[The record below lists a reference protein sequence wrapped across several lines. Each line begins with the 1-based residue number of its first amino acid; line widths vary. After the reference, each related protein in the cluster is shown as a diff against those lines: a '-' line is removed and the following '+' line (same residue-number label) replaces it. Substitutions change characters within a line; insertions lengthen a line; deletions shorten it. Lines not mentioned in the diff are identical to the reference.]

1 MTSLQS
7 HREEAGLTQ
16 TELAARAGV
25 SRQSIGAIESG
36 RHLPRVDAALA
47 LAAALEVGV
56 DDLFGSDPVPVDVIS
71 GVVVADGSSV
81 RIGRVGER
89 LVTAPARVGT
99 QGWDVADGT
108 VAAGVLHPFGR
119 HASGLVVAGCEPGLE
134 VLERLLREGGMGA
147 VAAAGSSATAVAALE
162 AGRVH
167 AAVVHGPQV
176 RPVREPR
183 GVTVERFRVA
193 QWYAGLAAP
202 GDAVGA
208 WWDEAL
214 SGRVPVVQREKGAGV
229 QRAFEEA
236 VEPSRLPVPGPRVGS
251 HLEAARRAM
260 VSGVPAVTIEPA
272 ALAMGA
278 AFHPLE
284 SHVAQLWVA
293 TEWLNDRVVTEAL
306 NVMVGQPFQ
315 ARLAAVGGYDL
326 AGSGTRLP

>member
-1 MTSLQS
+1 MSLLQS

-25 SRQSIGAIESG
+25 SRQSIGAIEAG

-47 LAAALEVGV
+47 LAAALDVRVE
-56 DDLFGSDPVPVDVIS
+56 DLFGSDPIPVDVVG

-89 LVTAPARVGT
+89 LVTAPARVGA
-99 QGWDVADGT
+99 QGWDVADGI
-108 VAAGVLHPFGR
+108 VEAGVLRTFGR
-119 HASGLVVAGCEPGLE
+119 HAPGLVVAGCEPGLE
-134 VLERLLREGGMGA
+134 VLERLLREAGMAA

-167 AAVVHGPQV
+167 AAVVHGPES
-176 RPVREPR
+176 RPFREPR
-183 GVTVERFRVA
+183 GVRVERFRVA
-193 QWYAGLAAP
+193 QWHVGLAAP
-202 GDAVGA
+202 SDAAGA
-208 WWDEAL
+208 WWGEAL
-214 SGRVPVVQREKGAGV
+214 SGRMPVVQREHGAGV

-251 HLEAARRAM
+251 HLEAARRAV

-272 ALAMGA
+272 ALAVGA

-293 TEWLNDRVVTEAL
+293 TEWSNDRVVTEAL

-326 AGSGTRLP
+326 ANSGSRIA